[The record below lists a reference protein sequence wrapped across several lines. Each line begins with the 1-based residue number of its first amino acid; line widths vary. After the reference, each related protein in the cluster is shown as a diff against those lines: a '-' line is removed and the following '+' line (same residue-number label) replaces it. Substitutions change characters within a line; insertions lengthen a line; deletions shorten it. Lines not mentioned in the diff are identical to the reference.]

1 METYFSGN
9 VRVQE
14 LTDLIVEKLFT
25 VCLLSGKDAADEFV
39 KGRAAVEKLGQI
51 LLDLRSLSQAAL
63 VDGLIQLVEQ
73 RFPDR
78 RVTNNFPSMRSTLE
92 DMVREGVANLSAF
105 FPAMPATDSSVKQEL
120 AGEGG
125 TKVVLPGGK
134 TPATRATPVTSA
146 EPQMPVRSAHW
157 SLSQQPGSAVV
168 RVEKSMITGNMIG
181 GSAGQP
187 PKKDEAAG
195 EPLKKDKALP
205 ASEANPTKETED
217 KGSSAGQFSAPTF
230 VLDLHPAMTTPA
242 AARVWPPL
250 LQGVRTAASDDGKTA
265 ATKIEPPVIL
275 ESVSSEVREGI
286 AKAESKPAEVRESI
300 AKVEPKPPKVKESV
314 VKVVAKALEFKES
327 VAKSKLKP
335 PEAKVSAV
343 KAEAGSPESAGRE
356 GKAKAS
362 FGREPVPADVGREP
376 LSTEKETVKSAAPG
390 PNRGLPRQSP
400 LPPEAIRLGAVL
412 KYLFSGQ
419 GIRWDISLANCPF
432 LAQVADLL
440 VYVADGQE
448 LHPSIPLLKKE
459 GWRIVV
465 FSREDISFP
474 RRMERMIRMAT
485 RRASSQ

>member
-300 AKVEPKPPKVKESV
+300 A
-314 VKVVAKALEFKES
+314 
-327 VAKSKLKP
+327 
-335 PEAKVSAV
+335 
-343 KAEAGSPESAGRE
+343 
-356 GKAKAS
+356 
-362 FGREPVPADVGREP
+362 
-376 LSTEKETVKSAAPG
+376 
-390 PNRGLPRQSP
+390 
-400 LPPEAIRLGAVL
+400 
-412 KYLFSGQ
+412 
-419 GIRWDISLANCPF
+419 
-432 LAQVADLL
+432 
-440 VYVADGQE
+440 
-448 LHPSIPLLKKE
+448 
-459 GWRIVV
+459 
-465 FSREDISFP
+465 
-474 RRMERMIRMAT
+474 
-485 RRASSQ
+485 